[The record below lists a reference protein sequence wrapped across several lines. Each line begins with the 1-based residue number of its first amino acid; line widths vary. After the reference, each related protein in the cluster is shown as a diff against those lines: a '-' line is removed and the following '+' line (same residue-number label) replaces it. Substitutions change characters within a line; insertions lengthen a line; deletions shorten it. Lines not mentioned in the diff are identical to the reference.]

1 VPDMIDLKSL
11 KSSLAN
17 IVSTMANLTNME
29 YAIFNTNAELV
40 SSTQVYL
47 QRKGLKVHL
56 TSIEEVL
63 NQGNVI
69 VNKPGLMKSCIGCRF
84 VNNCPS
90 TIEILSC
97 IKLNGEP
104 IGVVSLT
111 SFSQEGHN
119 MIEENIRIYTDMLED
134 ISNLIS
140 MFAFNENSKK
150 DTQVL
155 HEIISNIIEET
166 EDNYLIV
173 NNRGLLIHWTKGIEE
188 LFSYCD
194 LYTQTIDLMFPKDI
208 TNWIFNEEKQGK
220 KYCVIEGFKGI
231 LYSRPLKIE
240 EDIVGY
246 ILKLEKDKN
255 SSNSH
260 IKEDYL
266 GSIISNDYKIENIK
280 SQIKKIS
287 NSSSSVLITGDT
299 GTGKEVV
306 AKAIHYTSKRAN
318 NPFIPINCANIPDS
332 LFESELFGYEEGAFT
347 GAKKGGKLGLFELAN
362 GGSIFLDE
370 IGELPIYLQAKLL
383 RVLQENAIQRLGSI
397 TNIPVD
403 IRIIAATNQDLE
415 SMVNENKFRA
425 DLFYRLNVIPIYLP
439 PLNQR
444 LSDIDI
450 LSTHFIEKY
459 NRKLMKN
466 INNISKEALEL
477 MKSYSWPGNVRE
489 LENTIEYAINMEDT
503 EIIHIESLPHRIRKK
518 ANGKNDFK
526 ELIAQKEADLI
537 INVLNKHGWDLE
549 GKQKASK
556 ELGISIRTLYRKLK
570 ELEI

>member
-1 VPDMIDLKSL
+1 MIDLKSL

-173 NNRGLLIHWTKGIEE
+173 DNKGLLIHWTKGIEE

-246 ILKLEKDKN
+246 ILKLERDKN
-255 SSNSH
+255 NSNSH

>member
-1 VPDMIDLKSL
+1 MIDLKSL

-69 VNKPGLMKSCIGCRF
+69 VNKPGLMKSCVGCRF

-140 MFAFNENSKK
+140 IFAFNENSKK

-489 LENTIEYAINMEDT
+489 LENTIEYAINMENT

>member
-1 VPDMIDLKSL
+1 
-11 KSSLAN
+11 
-17 IVSTMANLTNME
+17 
-29 YAIFNTNAELV
+29 
-40 SSTQVYL
+40 
-47 QRKGLKVHL
+47 
-56 TSIEEVL
+56 
-63 NQGNVI
+63 
-69 VNKPGLMKSCIGCRF
+69 
-84 VNNCPS
+84 
-90 TIEILSC
+90 
-97 IKLNGEP
+97 
-104 IGVVSLT
+104 
-111 SFSQEGHN
+111 
-119 MIEENIRIYTDMLED
+119 
-134 ISNLIS
+134 
-140 MFAFNENSKK
+140 
-150 DTQVL
+150 
-155 HEIISNIIEET
+155 
-166 EDNYLIV
+166 
-173 NNRGLLIHWTKGIEE
+173 
-188 LFSYCD
+188 
-194 LYTQTIDLMFPKDI
+194 
-208 TNWIFNEEKQGK
+208 
-220 KYCVIEGFKGI
+220 
-231 LYSRPLKIE
+231 
-240 EDIVGY
+240 
-246 ILKLEKDKN
+246 
-255 SSNSH
+255 
-260 IKEDYL
+260 
-266 GSIISNDYKIENIK
+266 
-280 SQIKKIS
+280 
-287 NSSSSVLITGDT
+287 
-299 GTGKEVV
+299 V

>member
-1 VPDMIDLKSL
+1 MIDLKSL

-69 VNKPGLMKSCIGCRF
+69 VNKPGLMKSCVGCRF

-231 LYSRPLKIE
+231 LYSKPLKIE

>member
-1 VPDMIDLKSL
+1 MIDLKSL

-69 VNKPGLMKSCIGCRF
+69 VNKPGLMKSCVGCRF

-173 NNRGLLIHWTKGIEE
+173 DNRGLLIHWTKGIEE

-444 LSDIDI
+444 LSDIDR

-466 INNISKEALEL
+466 INSISKEALEL

-503 EIIHIESLPHRIRKK
+503 EVIHIESLPHRIRKK

-549 GKQKASK
+549 GKQKASN

>member
-1 VPDMIDLKSL
+1 MIDLKSL

>member
-1 VPDMIDLKSL
+1 MIDLKSL

-40 SSTQVYL
+40 SSTQIYL

-69 VNKPGLMKSCIGCRF
+69 VNKPGLMKSCVGCRF

-173 NNRGLLIHWTKGIEE
+173 DNRGLLIHWTKGIEE

-459 NRKLMKN
+459 NKKLMKN

>member
-1 VPDMIDLKSL
+1 MIDLKSL

-69 VNKPGLMKSCIGCRF
+69 VNKPGLMKSCVGCRF

>member
-1 VPDMIDLKSL
+1 MIDLKSL

-69 VNKPGLMKSCIGCRF
+69 VNKPGLMKSCVGCRF

-450 LSTHFIEKY
+450 LSAHFIEKY

-489 LENTIEYAINMEDT
+489 LENTIEYAINMENT

>member
-1 VPDMIDLKSL
+1 
-11 KSSLAN
+11 
-17 IVSTMANLTNME
+17 
-29 YAIFNTNAELV
+29 
-40 SSTQVYL
+40 
-47 QRKGLKVHL
+47 
-56 TSIEEVL
+56 
-63 NQGNVI
+63 
-69 VNKPGLMKSCIGCRF
+69 
-84 VNNCPS
+84 
-90 TIEILSC
+90 
-97 IKLNGEP
+97 
-104 IGVVSLT
+104 
-111 SFSQEGHN
+111 
-119 MIEENIRIYTDMLED
+119 
-134 ISNLIS
+134 
-140 MFAFNENSKK
+140 
-150 DTQVL
+150 
-155 HEIISNIIEET
+155 
-166 EDNYLIV
+166 
-173 NNRGLLIHWTKGIEE
+173 
-188 LFSYCD
+188 
-194 LYTQTIDLMFPKDI
+194 MFPKDI

-246 ILKLEKDKN
+246 ILKLERDKN
-255 SSNSH
+255 NSNSH

-526 ELIAQKEADLI
+526 ELIAQK
-537 INVLNKHGWDLE
+537 
-549 GKQKASK
+549 KQ
-556 ELGISIRTLYRKLK
+556 I
-570 ELEI
+570 

>member
-1 VPDMIDLKSL
+1 MIDLKSL

-69 VNKPGLMKSCIGCRF
+69 VNKPGLMKSCVGCRF

-570 ELEI
+570 KLEI